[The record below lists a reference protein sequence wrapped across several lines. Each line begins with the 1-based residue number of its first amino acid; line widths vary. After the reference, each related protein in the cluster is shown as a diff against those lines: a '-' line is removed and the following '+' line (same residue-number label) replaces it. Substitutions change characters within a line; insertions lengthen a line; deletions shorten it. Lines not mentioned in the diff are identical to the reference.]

1 MKIAKMYNRFLAI
14 ILVFSVTSS
23 WVQAQTDEVYDYSS
37 PQTYEIGG
45 VIVTGAETR
54 DRNAIKTITG
64 LKAGNTIEI
73 PGDKIPKA
81 IKALWKL
88 RLFEDVQI
96 LQDSV
101 SGNLIFLEIFLKERP
116 LYSKHSFKGAKKTN
130 HDDLNDI
137 VGDVLNKGSIVTEDR
152 LQLVKYKIREYYV
165 DKGYLDMTID
175 IKESPDKNKD
185 NAVVLL
191 LDIDRKDRVKI
202 DKINIHNND
211 SFKDWK
217 IRWKMKE
224 TKKKWTVYK
233 RSKFLK
239 KEYKNDK
246 NAVIAFYNKKG
257 FKNAKIVKDSMYR
270 NVDNEIVL
278 DIFIDE
284 GNVFHYRDI
293 SWKGNSKYTSEQLA
307 NVFGIVKGDV
317 YNAELLEKRLRFSL
331 DGRDISSLYL
341 DDGYLFFD
349 IQPVEV
355 AVENDSIDI
364 EMRIYEG
371 PQATIDRVEIYGN
384 DRTHEDVIRRT
395 IRTLPGKKFSR
406 SDIIRSQRELSN
418 LGYFN
423 PETIDIQ
430 PQVNQERGTADIIY
444 NLEEQPS
451 DQLELSAGY
460 GGFSGLIG
468 TLGVTFNNFS
478 IGNAWDRKKWN
489 PVPQGDGQKLSLRAQ
504 SNSRFFRS
512 FNGSFTEPWL
522 FGKRPNSL
530 TVGLSYSDFDRS
542 SLGSG
547 KLGITRAFAG
557 LGRQLEWPDDFFS
570 ANTTMTLEW
579 INLEEYTF
587 SQFFVE
593 GSTRPISNGNFKNF
607 SLRQV
612 FTRSS
617 ISEPIYPRRGSR
629 MSLSIQVTPPYSL
642 FRDSEIELTDP
653 EKAELLETLTRQKGP
668 ADPPTAAE
676 QEELFRSA
684 ELGKKFEYLEYH
696 KWRFDAEWYY
706 NIIDKLVL
714 MASAKIG
721 YLGYYNEDIG
731 ISPFERFEL
740 GGDGLS
746 NQNVGITGKDIIS
759 LRGYEANEIEVNS
772 GGGASI
778 FDKFTLELRYPLSL
792 NPSSTIYVH
801 GFVQGGNAWIGA
813 KNFNPFD
820 LQRSAGGGLR
830 VFLPMFGLLGFDYG
844 WGFDKTPG
852 SSFGQ
857 FNIVL
862 GFEPD

>member
-1 MKIAKMYNRFLAI
+1 MARTAVVSLLFL
-14 ILVFSVTSS
+14 LLGQSTF
-23 WVQAQTDEVYDYSS
+23 AQEQDIYDYSS
-37 PQTYEIGG
+37 PKTYEIGG
-45 VIVTGAETR
+45 VTVTGAETR

-64 LKAGNTIEI
+64 LRAGKNVTI
-73 PGDKIPKA
+73 PGDQIPKA
-81 IKALWKL
+81 IKSLWRL

-96 LQDSV
+96 LQDSIV
-101 SGNLIFLEIFLKERP
+101 GDLIFLEILLKERP
-116 LYSKHSFKGAKKTN
+116 LYSKHSYKGVKKV
-130 HDDLNDI
+130 HHEDLNDI
-137 VGDVLNKGSIVTEDR
+137 VKDILTKGSIVTDDR
-152 LQLVKYKIREYYV
+152 KQLLEIKIKEYFVDKGFLDTEMKIREF
-165 DKGYLDMTID
+165 
-175 IKESPDKNKD
+175 PDKERD
-185 NAVVLL
+185 NAVRLL
-191 LDIDRKDRVKI
+191 IDVDKKERVKI
-202 DKINIHNND
+202 DKININGNTA
-211 SFKDWK
+211 FKDW
-217 IRWKMKE
+217 RLRFKMKE

-239 KEYKNDK
+239 EEYKMDK
-246 NAVIAFYNKKG
+246 KGLIAFYNKKG
-257 FKNAKIVKDSMYR
+257 YKNAKIVRDSIHR
-270 NVDNEIVL
+270 NEDGELVL
-278 DIFIDE
+278 DIDLYE
-284 GNVFHYRDI
+284 GNIFHYRNI
-293 SWKGNSKYTSEQLA
+293 TWKGNSKYSDEQLT
-307 NVFGIVKGDV
+307 NVLGIIKGDV
-317 YNAELLEKRLRFSL
+317 FNAELLEKRLRFSL

-371 PQATIDRVEIYGN
+371 PQATIDKVEIYGN
-384 DRTHEDVIRRT
+384 DRTHEHVIRRS

-423 PETIDIQ
+423 PETMDIQ

-478 IGNAWDRKKWN
+478 IRNAWDRSKWN

-522 FGKRPNSL
+522 FGTRPNSL
-530 TVGLSYSDFDRS
+530 TVGLSYSDFDYSTRG
-542 SLGSG
+542 LGN
-547 KLGITRAFAG
+547 LQITRAFAG
-557 LGRQLEWPDDFFS
+557 LGRQLQWPDDFFS
-570 ANTTMTLEW
+570 ANTTLTLEW
-579 INLEEYTF
+579 IGLDNYDL

-593 GSTRPISNGNFKNF
+593 GSTTPINTGQFKNF

-617 ISEPIYPRRGSR
+617 VSEPIYPRRGSR
-629 MSLSIQVTPPYSL
+629 VSLAIQLTPPYSL
-642 FRDSEIELTDP
+642 LGRNNMIELTDD
-653 EKAELLETLTRQKGP
+653 EKADIAAELTRRKGP
-668 ADPPTAAE
+668 ADPPSDDELSTAYDNE
-676 QEELFRSA
+676 VLKRR
-684 ELGKKFEYLEYH
+684 FEYLEYH

-714 MASAKIG
+714 AASAKIG
-721 YLGYYNEDIG
+721 FLGFYNPEIG

-746 NQNVGITGKDIIS
+746 NQNIGITGKDIIS
-759 LRGYEANEIEVNS
+759 LRGYETTDLSVNDV
-772 GGGASI
+772 GGASI
-778 FDKFTLELRYPLSL
+778 FDKFTLELRYPVSL

-801 GFVQGGNAWIGA
+801 GFVQGGNAWVGA
-813 KNFNPFD
+813 ENFNPFE

-844 WGFDKTPG
+844 WGFDKTEN
-852 SSFGQ
+852 FGQ